1 MAIKGWWGNLGPVGA
16 IWYVCVIWVPCLP
29 TNHKHGV
36 TTTTTPGPWPTC
48 CQTQSV
54 IDRAMHKFG
63 IEGYST
69 LGTVK
74 ISPSEANEVI
84 LSHLLL
90 EVFFDIWFA
99 SGQQQWNSR
108 DCHDIYNFEYED
120 DIFPVSNI
128 RKIFTGPT
136 YKLFFSFKVTWG
148 VYRCFVPNK
157 TTFTK
162 YYLTRWISKLI
173 RSSPGNFNTVFL
185 DLSKHLLT
193 QLWPI
198 LLTWFNFNPSM
209 DK

>member
-1 MAIKGWWGNLGPVGA
+1 MESPPPPW
-16 IWYVCVIWVPCLP
+16 
-29 TNHKHGV
+29 
-36 TTTTTPGPWPTC
+36 PWPTC
-48 CQTQSV
+48 CQMQSR
-54 IDRAMHKFG
+54 IDRAMHRFC

-69 LGTVK
+69 LSAVK

-108 DCHDIYNFEYED
+108 DCHAIYYFEHED

-128 RKIFTGPT
+128 RKILTGPT

-148 VYRCFVPNK
+148 VYMCFVPNK

-173 RSSPGNFNTVFL
+173 RSSPSNFNTVFL
-185 DLSKHLLT
+185 DLSKHLLK
-193 QLWPI
+193 QLLPI